1 MQSAKLILEMLCFK
15 ANPAKSAILPYQ
27 SADGASKLLKMLKES
42 AVLVTAGER
51 LQIPQASNRL
61 QRDN

>member
-42 AVLVTAGER
+42 AALVTARGT
-51 LQIPQASNRL
+51 LTNPAS
-61 QRDN
+61 